1 MVDQR
6 NVGRKYST
14 RHKLQLQWSQSYRHW
29 WPEQMEKNDQVK
41 SKLKKIEVQ
50 PLQCKNS
57 KTLNRAVKEG
67 WVSSEWK
74 GEWMSEWKG
83 KWVTERL
90 SEWVKG

>member
-67 WVSSEWK
+67 WVVSER
-74 GEWMSEWKG
+74 
-83 KWVTERL
+83 V
-90 SEWVKG
+90 SEWVSERVSEWLKG